1 MTKLSHSVRLQ
12 LRLAFAFVI
21 AISFVSTA
29 LAIWRFQE
37 LSAETETL
45 IHQPL
50 AKERLL
56 ARWLLNVSVSA
67 KRTAAVA
74 RSADPALA
82 RAFEQ
87 ETRDSS
93 ASTTALQQEV
103 QQLLTTPEEQQRFA
117 ATLDSRR
124 QFVAVRDRVMRLT
137 ADGRHEDGIALYD
150 REFAQASQRYLDGV
164 EAMLALQQ
172 RAIDADAVG
181 MLAQARAAQRTLVG
195 LCALTLAGSVAAG
208 LLFGR
213 ALFHRLGGEPMAAV
227 AVANEIAAGNL
238 GVHIALAPDDR
249 HSLLYALQ
257 RMRDGLA
264 GLVGEVRTGAATI
277 GASVD
282 AIAAENQELARRTE
296 RQASALEESACST
309 QQLASDVRHNEEQVS
324 AARQQALA
332 AATVAQR
339 SGATVRDLVAVMGGI
354 DAASARIADIVAVMD
369 GIAFQTN
376 LLALNAAVEAA
387 RAGSHGRGFA
397 VVAGEVRALALRS
410 AEAAAEIKS
419 LIEEST
425 RRVSNGKQVAGRA
438 GVSMAEVADS
448 VAGITSLMERIVVS
462 ARQQSS
468 GIRQLHQAIAAMDD
482 VTQQN
487 AALAEESAAASATMR
502 EQAAALGAQVA
513 RFRLSASTTT
523 PALKRP
529 ASSLRLLLREAA
541 T

>member
-1 MTKLSHSVRLQ
+1 MNTLAHSVRLQ
-12 LRLAFAFVI
+12 LRLAFTFVI
-21 AISFVSTA
+21 AISFVSTL

-37 LSAETETL
+37 LSAETEAL
-45 IHQPL
+45 IHRPL

-74 RSADPALA
+74 RSDDAELA
-82 RAFEQ
+82 RDFQQ
-87 ETRDSS
+87 EIR
-93 ASTTALQQEV
+93 ASTTRTSALQQEV

-117 ATLDSRR
+117 ATLDKRR
-124 QFVAVRDRVMRLT
+124 RFIEVRDRVMRLS
-137 ADGRHEDGIALYD
+137 ADGHHDQGVALYD
-150 REFAQASQRYLDGV
+150 QQFPQASQQYLDSV

-172 RAIDADAVG
+172 RAIDADAG
-181 MLAQARAAQRTLVG
+181 AMLAQARAAQRTIIG
-195 LCALTLAGSVAAG
+195 LCALTLAGSITAW
-208 LLFGR
+208 LLFAR
-213 ALFHRLGGEPMAAV
+213 ALFRRLGGEPVAAV

-238 GVHIALAPDDR
+238 GVRIELAPGDR

-264 GLVGEVRTGAATI
+264 GLVGEVRLGAATI

-309 QQLASDVRHNEEQVS
+309 QQLASDVRHSEEQVS
-324 AARQQALA
+324 LARRQALEA
-332 AATVAQR
+332 VAVAQR
-339 SGATVRDLVAVMGGI
+339 SSATVSDLVAVMGSI

-397 VVAGEVRALALRS
+397 VVAGEVRSLALRS
-410 AEAAAEIKS
+410 AEAAAEIKT

-425 RRVSNGKQVAGRA
+425 QRVSHGKQVAGRA
-438 GVSMAEVADS
+438 GASMTEVAGS
-448 VAGITSLMERIVVS
+448 VGSITSLMESIVVS
-462 ARQQSS
+462 AHQQSS
-468 GIRQLHQAIAAMDD
+468 GIRQLHQAIAAMDQ

-487 AALAEESAAASATMR
+487 AALAEESAAASTTMR
-502 EQAAALGAQVA
+502 EQAVALGAQVA
-513 RFRLSASTTT
+513 RFRLGGVT
-523 PALKRP
+523 ALKRP
-529 ASSLRLLLREAA
+529 ASSLRLAMREAA
-541 T
+541 I

>member
-1 MTKLSHSVRLQ
+1 MKTLSHSVRLQ
-12 LRLAFAFVI
+12 LRLAFTFVI
-21 AISFVSTA
+21 AISFVSTL

-37 LSAETETL
+37 LSAETEAL

-74 RSADPALA
+74 RSDDAELA
-82 RAFEQ
+82 RDFQQ
-87 ETRDSS
+87 EIR
-93 ASTTALQQEV
+93 ASTTRTSALQQEV
-103 QQLLTTPEEQQRFA
+103 QQLLTTPEEQQRFS
-117 ATLDSRR
+117 ATLDNRR
-124 QFVAVRDRVMRLT
+124 RFIEVRDRVMRLT
-137 ADGRHEDGIALYD
+137 AEGHHDQGVALYD
-150 REFAQASQRYLDGV
+150 QQFPQASQQYLDSV

-172 RAIDADAVG
+172 RAIDADAG
-181 MLAQARAAQRTLVG
+181 AMLTQARAAQRTIIG
-195 LCALTLAGSVAAG
+195 LCALTLAGSIAAW
-208 LLFGR
+208 LWFAH
-213 ALFHRLGGEPMAAV
+213 ALFRRLGGEPVAAV

-238 GVHIALAPDDR
+238 GVHIELAPGDR

-264 GLVGEVRTGAATI
+264 GLVGEVRIGAATI

-309 QQLASDVRHNEEQVS
+309 QQLASDVRHSEEQVS
-324 AARQQALA
+324 EARRKALEA
-332 AATVAQR
+332 VAVAERSSATV
-339 SGATVRDLVAVMGGI
+339 SDLVTVMGSI

-397 VVAGEVRALALRS
+397 VVAGEVRSLALRS
-410 AEAAAEIKS
+410 AEAAAEIKT
-419 LIEEST
+419 LIEAST
-425 RRVSNGKQVAGRA
+425 QRVNNGKQVAGRA
-438 GVSMAEVADS
+438 GASMTEVADS
-448 VAGITSLMERIVVS
+448 VGSITSLMESIVVS
-462 ARQQSS
+462 AHQQSS
-468 GIRQLHQAIAAMDD
+468 GIRQLHQAIAEMDQ

-487 AALAEESAAASATMR
+487 AALAEESAAASTTMR
-502 EQAAALGAQVA
+502 EQAVALGAQVA
-513 RFRLSASTTT
+513 RFRLHSVAPT
-523 PALKRP
+523 LKQP
-529 ASSLRLLLREAA
+529 ASSQRLAMREAA
-541 T
+541 I